1 MRKLL
6 SAMALIL
13 AAPVATA
20 ADDIENLELL
30 AQEQF
35 RGLSE
40 DLGASLSFKPLTPA
54 EAAGVTGFDLG
65 VQLSSTRVE
74 NETAWQLA
82 TGDDVSTLPMARV
95 MVNKGLPFG
104 FDVGAQY
111 STIPGSNVEAYGAA
125 VKYSIVEGGVAT
137 PAVAVRGALTEL
149 TGVDDLSF
157 DTQSVDLSV
166 SKGFGPITPY
176 GGVGRVWVNSEYTG
190 DPLIPGGPTLDA
202 EDFTE
207 TKYFAGVR
215 FALTPVRFVFEGD
228 QTGDNTTYSFKFAI
242 GF

>member
-1 MRKLL
+1 MRKFL
-6 SAMALIL
+6 SAMALIV
-13 AAPVATA
+13 AAPAATA

-30 AQEQF
+30 PQNQF
-35 RGLSE
+35 RGFSE
-40 DLGASLSFKPLTPA
+40 DLGAALSYKPLAPA
-54 EAAGVTGFDLG
+54 EAAGVTGFDVGLEF
-65 VQLSSTRVE
+65 SSTKIE
-74 NETAWQLA
+74 SDLAWQLA
-82 TGDDVSTLPMARV
+82 TGDDFSSLPIARV

-104 FDVGAQY
+104 LDVGAQY
-111 STIPGSNVEAYGAA
+111 STVPGSNAEAYGAA
-125 VKYSIVEGGVAT
+125 LKYSIVEGGAAT
-137 PAVAVRGALTEL
+137 PAVALRGAFTEL

-176 GGVGRVWVNSEYTG
+176 GGVGRVWTNSEYTG
-190 DPLIPGGPTLDA
+190 DPLVPGGPTLDA
-202 EDFTE
+202 EEFND

-215 FALTPVRFVFEGD
+215 FTLTPIRFVFEGD